1 LGGGR
6 LGADFGELSRAARRR
21 PQPPGRRSQETSE
34 PLVIERALQ
43 LAVAAQLSAVVPP
56 GAMRNRLL
64 ERGAV
69 AEVTIAVT
77 RVTEAAVA
85 VITIPVVAIPMIAVA
100 FAIPMIAV
108 AVFAIEGTLG
118 RARGPSG
125 VP

>member
-1 LGGGR
+1 
-6 LGADFGELSRAARRR
+6 
-21 PQPPGRRSQETSE
+21 
-34 PLVIERALQ
+34 
-43 LAVAAQLSAVVPP
+43 
-56 GAMRNRLL
+56 MRNRLL

-85 VITIPVVAIPMIAVA
+85 VITIPVVPIPMIAVA

-118 RARGPSG
+118 RVKRTSAGSVRSAVIGPI
-125 VP
+125 VDRRVWRA